1 MAKGT
6 TSVIVIRTQSGW
18 LIIKLEDKR
27 DFKVPS
33 YRDSKE
39 RMSSS
44 VIQKMLKHYPQE
56 LSKFYKII
64 R

>member
-27 DFKVPS
+27 A
-33 YRDSKE
+33 YRYSKE
-39 RMSSS
+39 RMRSS
-44 VIQKMLKHYPQE
+44 VIQ
-56 LSKFYKII
+56 
-64 R
+64 